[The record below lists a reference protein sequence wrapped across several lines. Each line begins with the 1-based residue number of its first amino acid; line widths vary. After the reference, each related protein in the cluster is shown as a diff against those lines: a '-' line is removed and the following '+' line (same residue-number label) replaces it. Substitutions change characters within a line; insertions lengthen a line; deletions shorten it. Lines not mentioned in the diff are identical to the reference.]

1 MILKTDLRLLI
12 FMVFGFYFLHS
23 CNSYLIA
30 VTPHVMHSIKSTESS
45 KAVKISGNTR
55 AFENILLLQTEVA
68 TGGFLSKKSVL
79 RNFACARVPIL
90 T

>member
-1 MILKTDLRLLI
+1 
-12 FMVFGFYFLHS
+12 
-23 CNSYLIA
+23 
-30 VTPHVMHSIKSTESS
+30 MHSIKSTESS

-68 TGGFLSKKSVL
+68 TGGFLCKKSVL